1 MEFSEIKD
9 MWDCTE
15 EEWNDW
21 EWQLEHSIT
30 SVQEL
35 DNKFAVPN
43 QELEEIKEAADVFP
57 MSITPYYA
65 SLIDFENEKCP
76 IKKQAVPD
84 KKELNDSNYEMADPL
99 HEDKDSPVDGLTHRY
114 PDRVLLL
121 VTNKCSMFCRHCTR
135 KRKVGDQ
142 SGTVDVEQIKAGI
155 EYIKKTPQVRDVLL
169 SGGDPLLIDREIL
182 REIII
187 ELYKIPHVEVVRIGS
202 RLPVVLPQGITDG
215 LVEMLAEVTK
225 EYGPVWINTHFN
237 HKKELTSE
245 SREALNKLANAGI
258 PLGNQTVLLRN
269 VNDCPEIV
277 KNLMH
282 QLVQNRVRPYYLYQC
297 DLSRGIEHFRTP
309 IAKGIE
315 VMEHLIGHTSGFAV
329 PRYVVDAPGGG
340 GKIPVSPNYLLSDSN
355 RKTILRNFE
364 GTITVYTE
372 PEQQMSDCP
381 PDCTICDNPLI
392 DEENQQDEIG
402 LQRLFSED
410 NDEISLK
417 SSEREYVN
425 YGT

>member
-1 MEFSEIKD
+1 MDFSEVQEK
-9 MWDCTE
+9 WNCSR

-21 EWQLEHSIT
+21 QWQLDNSI
-30 SVQEL
+30 SSIEEL
-35 DNKFAVPN
+35 QDKFAISK
-43 QELEEIKEAADVFP
+43 QEANEIKQAADVFP

-65 SLIDFENEKCP
+65 SLIDFDNDTCP
-76 IKKQAVPD
+76 IKQQAVPQ
-84 KKELNDSNYEMADPL
+84 KKELQNTNYEMDDPL
-99 HEDKDSPVDGLTHRY
+99 HEDEDSPVDGLTHRY

-135 KRKVGDQ
+135 KRKVGDGE
-142 SGTVDVEQIKAGI
+142 SRVDLEQIKEGI
-155 EYIKKTPQVRDVLL
+155 EYVRQTPQVRDVLL
-169 SGGDPLLIDREIL
+169 SGGDPLLIDREML
-182 REIII
+182 REIIV

-202 RLPVVLPQGITDG
+202 RLPVVLPQAVTDG
-215 LVEMLAEVTK
+215 LVEMLSEITQ

-237 HKKELTSE
+237 HKKEITPE
-245 SREALNKLANAGI
+245 AKEALNKLANAGI
-258 PLGNQTVLLRN
+258 PLGNQTVLLRD
-269 VNDCPEIV
+269 VNDCPEII
-277 KNLMH
+277 KDLMH

-329 PRYVVDAPGGG
+329 PRFVVDAPGGG
-340 GKIPVSPNYLLSDSN
+340 GKIPVSPNYLLSNSN

-372 PEQQMSDCP
+372 PEERSSNCP
-381 PDCTICDNPLI
+381 PECTICDNPFV
-392 DEENQQDEIG
+392 EEEQNDVG
-402 LQRLFSED
+402 LQKLFSED
-410 NDEISLK
+410 NDKISLQ
-417 SSEREYVN
+417 SSDREYAN

>member
-1 MEFSEIKD
+1 MNFSEVQEIWNCSK
-9 MWDCTE
+9 

-21 EWQLEHSIT
+21 QWQLENSIT

-35 DNKFAVPN
+35 QDKFDISD
-43 QELEEIKEAADVFP
+43 QETEKIKKAADVFP

-65 SLIDFENEKCP
+65 SLIDFDNDTCP
-76 IKKQAVPD
+76 IKQQAVPQYD
-84 KKELNDSNYEMADPL
+84 ELKNTNYEMDDPL

-135 KRKVGDQ
+135 KRKVGDDE
-142 SGTVDVEQIKAGI
+142 GTVNVEQIKQGI
-155 EYIKKTPQVRDVLL
+155 EYIRQTPQVRDVLL
-169 SGGDPLLIDREIL
+169 SGGDPLLIDRETL
-182 REIII
+182 REIIV
-187 ELYKIPHVEVVRIGS
+187 ELYEIPHVEVVRVGS

-215 LVEMLAEVTK
+215 LVEMLSDITD

-237 HKKELTSE
+237 HKKEITAE

-258 PLGNQTVLLRN
+258 PLGNQTVLLRD
-269 VNDCPEIV
+269 VNDCPEII
-277 KNLMH
+277 KDLMH

-340 GKIPVSPNYLLSDSN
+340 GKIPVSPNYLLSNSN

-372 PEQQMSDCP
+372 PENQNSNCP
-381 PDCTICDNPLI
+381 PNCNICDNPFV
-392 DEENQQDEIG
+392 DEEEQSDIG
-402 LQRLFSED
+402 LQKLFSED
-410 NDEISLK
+410 NDKISLK
-417 SSEREYVN
+417 SSEREYGN
-425 YGT
+425 YDS

>member
-1 MEFSEIKD
+1 MDFSEIKEI
-9 MWDCTE
+9 WGCSK

-21 EWQLEHSIT
+21 QWQLENSIT
-30 SVQEL
+30 SVEEL
-35 DNKFAVPN
+35 KNKFDIDD
-43 QELEEIKEAADVFP
+43 QEIEEIKRAADVFP

-65 SLIDFENEKCP
+65 SLIDFDNDTCP
-76 IKKQAVPD
+76 VKQQAIPRGQ
-84 KKELNDSNYEMADPL
+84 ELRNSNYEMDDPL

-135 KRKVGDQ
+135 KRKVGDEE
-142 SGTVDVEQIKAGI
+142 GLVDLEQIKEGI

-169 SGGDPLLIDREIL
+169 SGGDPLLIDRESL
-182 REIII
+182 REIIV

-202 RLPVVLPQGITDG
+202 RLPVVLPQGITDD
-215 LVEMLAEVTK
+215 LVEMLSEVTK

-245 SREALNKLANAGI
+245 AKEAVNKLANAGV
-258 PLGNQTVLLRN
+258 PLGNQTVLLRD
-269 VNDCPEIV
+269 VNDCPEII
-277 KNLMH
+277 KDLMH

-340 GKIPVSPNYLLSDSN
+340 GKIPVSPNYLLSNSN

-372 PEQQMSDCP
+372 PEDQSNNCP

-392 DEENQQDEIG
+392 DEENEQKEIG
-402 LQRLFSED
+402 LQKLFSED
-410 NDEISLK
+410 NDKISLK
-417 SSEREYVN
+417 SSEREYAN
-425 YGT
+425 YDS